1 MDKITQAM
9 AELVGEGDAAVAV
22 PATESLMFVLI
33 ALISK
38 LVEKEVISA
47 DETEEMFIELE
58 ALVAETHGPESI
70 QVTVLKRFEKILFTE
85 S

>member
-9 AELVGEGDAAVAV
+9 AELVAEGLSAAVV
-22 PATESLMFVLI
+22 PATESLMYVLI

-38 LVEKEVISA
+38 LIEKEIVSP
-47 DETEEMFIELE
+47 DEAEDMFIELE
-58 ALVAETHGPESI
+58 ALVTEAHGPESI
-70 QVTVLKRFEKILFTE
+70 QVTVLKRFQKILFTE